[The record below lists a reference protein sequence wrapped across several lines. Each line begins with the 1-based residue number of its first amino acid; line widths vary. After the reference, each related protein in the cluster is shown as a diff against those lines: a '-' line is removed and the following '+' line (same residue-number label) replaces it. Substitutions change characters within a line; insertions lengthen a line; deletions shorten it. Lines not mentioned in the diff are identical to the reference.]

1 MWDFG
6 NRGAVVLI
14 SVTCGCILIYNAW
27 GAILALAFTLLLV
40 VYACYSLLANDSLI
54 SPHAYQ
60 VIGYLREAVYDL
72 GTAFRVIHSHS
83 TGYVRKLWHSAS
95 HCYRERFPPFRMD
108 RRRPGN
114 YQLSSDLY
122 PTAVKRG
129 ESSSLTSP
137 LTSPLTSSLSSSTSS
152 SKFGLIDQLSP
163 IPCVSYRSRIND
175 MLRMDNRLYH
185 AGDYDYMSPQQQQ
198 SAYGSK
204 HTSTPVL
211 KPGSREENPRN
222 DDVNLISQSR
232 GISSKKTLPLYAQ
245 NHSLSRGENVTQF
258 SPEGSPWGISIS
270 PKMRPRPAGVKT
282 VQTVAGPL
290 LASTRYN
297 IDPKVYTDVSSP
309 GLTTRL
315 TKYATEAKNTL
326 THQSQYGTG
335 QFPKVNLYANPIP
348 LLNAKLTKM
357 RMPVTVRVA
366 PPDVTKYSPPEK
378 QKMLSNVCHMENRSP
393 TSVVQVLREISLKR
407 HASTEDVSFDVAKKQ
422 RTEFFNEERET
433 ILEENKQKR
442 SRDESSKSDE
452 DLSPQSKSIRPAK
465 RTKTRS
471 CFDIINS
478 LSSSAHVAGGVKR
491 KAVDFSRSG
500 TPDFEK
506 HFKSLENARSSNSS
520 VSQFQSLDI
529 DNGKSDLKEVYF
541 KNPEI
546 LNSKKTEEF
555 SLVKGILKS
564 SSKELRLNVS
574 KTGPVHENAKSTNVT
589 DNIKSAALTKSVKL
603 SDKLFMR
610 AEPERNE
617 QLKLLVE
624 EPSNIKIRFATDN
637 VEEIKREDIRNMRQ
651 NSMKARLQSMF
662 DAISGKA
669 ENKINPDV
677 VIQADDVNTVT
688 PSITHPVSC
697 ATLNSSTT
705 TTNVNTTPL
714 STAAIIPSGF
724 SSSRPSAKVETK
736 SDTTFS
742 LPKTTSPAQL
752 NGSAISILKT
762 KETNSVAKTSGTVEQ
777 KKVVSFAPEI
787 TNAKSLEKVIPST
800 LITTASTFS
809 LSKPVTEAPT
819 TTSNNNMLNFSTGTC
834 NSNTFAPPS
843 SKSTN
848 FLIVD
853 KAPSSST
860 FAPINPNTT
869 IQEKIGTNAIV
880 TSSAI
885 ISSSTT
891 GNTQTTSIFTFD
903 SNKSASSPVTSTQVT
918 VPSLPSQSLGTTL
931 LPVNTT
937 TATNITGF
945 NNVINSDTSNSVATT
960 STSALLFNFGSN
972 NTTLQSSKSD
982 SFIFSQLNNN
992 NAQPKMNAFGN
1003 STQVVTNQATS
1014 LSQVTTASFNFK
1026 PNTSITT
1033 IANSSFSTNT
1043 TTATAP
1049 TFGLSSPSTFSLGT
1063 TTVTSSIPTLSNSK
1077 PLFLFGASNT
1087 SNTTSTAIALP
1098 ATTTNS
1104 TTTSLSTISNN
1115 AIPTFGVSTTTAVPQ
1130 FGTST
1135 TTVPQFG
1142 TSTTTVPQF
1151 GTSIFG
1157 TTSITTTNVNI
1168 FGTTNNSQP
1177 LFGTASRSG
1186 TTSET
1191 ASIFS
1196 TPTTTAPSIFVP
1208 TTNVSSSGS
1217 TSSSSLFSNVNAN
1230 STPITATPSVFS
1242 GTPIFGQTKPLTSF
1256 GAASVF
1262 GSTTT
1267 PLFGST
1273 TQTGTTT
1280 PASAPA
1286 PALAPTFGITG
1297 NVSTSTI
1304 TPGFDTT
1311 NNTTPAFGA
1320 PSVGT
1325 ATNVQATPTFGTTG
1339 IFSPTDNNTPS
1350 VPIFGA
1356 NTTPATE
1363 AFGISSAT
1371 STFGTQNPSTLAF
1384 GAASGGTTFV
1394 DNKSL
1399 FGATPAISTSF
1410 GTSNPSVPAFGA
1422 SNANNSS
1429 SNTNSMFVFGNTQ
1442 KDGQQNT
1449 TFSFGSNFNAG
1460 SNNSTTAP
1468 AAPFQFGSPSSKPA
1482 TTGFNFTAPSAT
1494 PTLNFGTTAAP
1505 TFNPS
1510 TPGMF
1515 SIGSGSTAPRS
1526 RTIRTRKPR

>member
-14 SVTCGCILIYNAW
+14 SVTCGCILVYNAW

-54 SPHAYQ
+54 SPHAYH
-60 VIGYLREAVYDL
+60 VLGYLREAVYEL
-72 GTAFRVIHSHS
+72 GAALRVVHGHS
-83 TGYVRKLWHSAS
+83 TGYVRKLWRRTSRY
-95 HCYRERFPPFRMD
+95 YREHFPLFRMD

-122 PTAVKRG
+122 TAAVKRG
-129 ESSSLTSP
+129 ESSP
-137 LTSPLTSSLSSSTSS
+137 LKSSLSSSSSS

-163 IPCVSYRSRIND
+163 IPCVSYRSRVND
-175 MLRMDNRLYH
+175 MLGMDSRLYH
-185 AGDYDYMSPQQQQ
+185 AGDYDYTPHQQQQ
-198 SAYGSK
+198 PTYGSK

-211 KPGSREENPRN
+211 KSGSREENPRN
-222 DDVNLISQSR
+222 GDVNPISQSHE
-232 GISSKKTLPLYAQ
+232 ISSKKTLPLYAQ
-245 NHSLSRGENVTQF
+245 NHSLSRGENITQF
-258 SPEGSPWGISIS
+258 SPEGSPWGMSIS

-315 TKYATEAKNTL
+315 TKYATEAKNKL

-378 QKMLSNVCHMENRSP
+378 QKILSNICHMENRSP

-478 LSSSAHVAGGVKR
+478 LSSSAQVAGGVKR

-506 HFKSLENARSSNSS
+506 HFKSLESARSSSS
-520 VSQFQSLDI
+520 PTVSQSQNLDI
-529 DNGKSDLKEVYF
+529 DNGKSDLNEIYL
-541 KNPEI
+541 KNSET

-555 SLVKGILKS
+555 PLVKGILKS
-564 SSKELRLNVS
+564 SSKELRLNLD
-574 KTGPVHENAKSTNVT
+574 KTEPVHKNAKSINET
-589 DNIKSAALTKSVKL
+589 DTIKSPTPTKPVKL
-603 SDKLFMR
+603 TDKLFMR

-617 QLKLLVE
+617 QLKSLVE
-624 EPSNIKIRFATDN
+624 EPSNIKVKFATDN

-688 PSITHPVSC
+688 PSVTHPVSC

-714 STAAIIPSGF
+714 STAAIVPSGF
-724 SSSRPSAKVETK
+724 SSPRPSAKIETK

-752 NGSAISILKT
+752 NVPATSILKT
-762 KETNSVAKTSGTVEQ
+762 KETNSVVKTNGTTEQ
-777 KKVVSFAPEI
+777 KKVVSFAPEV
-787 TNAKSLEKVIPST
+787 TKAESLEKVVSSTPST
-800 LITTASTFS
+800 TVPTFS
-809 LSKPVTEAPT
+809 HSKPVIEASVA
-819 TTSNNNMLNFSTGTC
+819 TSNNLPNFSTGSYC
-834 NSNTFAPPS
+834 SNTFTPVS

-848 FLIVD
+848 FLIVN
-853 KAPSSST
+853 KAPSSSA
-860 FAPINPNTT
+860 FAPINPSTT
-869 IQEKIGTNAIV
+869 AQEKIETNNAV
-880 TSSAI
+880 TTSAI

-891 GNTQTTSIFTFD
+891 GNTRTTSLFMFG
-903 SNKSASSPVTSTQVT
+903 SNKPISSPVTSAQIT
-918 VPSLPSQSLGTTL
+918 VPNLPSQSSRTI

-945 NNVINSDTSNSVATT
+945 NVVNSNASNSVTK
-960 STSALLFNFGSN
+960 SVSAPLFNFGSN
-972 NTTLQSSKSD
+972 STTLQSSKSD
-982 SFIFSQLNNN
+982 NFIFGQSNSNV
-992 NAQPKMNAFGN
+992 QPKMKVFGN
-1003 STQVVTNQATS
+1003 PTQAANSQATS
-1014 LSQVTTASFNFK
+1014 LSQVNASTTSFNFA

-1033 IANSSFSTNT
+1033 ITNSSFSTNT
-1043 TTATAP
+1043 TPTTASI
-1049 TFGLSSPSTFSLGT
+1049 FGLSSPSTFSLGT
-1063 TTVTSSIPTLSNSK
+1063 TSVTSSIPTLSTSK

-1087 SNTTSTAIALP
+1087 SSTTSIAIALP
-1098 ATTTNS
+1098 ATTVNS
-1104 TTTSLSTISNN
+1104 TTSLSTISNN
-1115 AIPTFGVSTTTAVPQ
+1115 AIPTFGVSTPTAVPQ
-1130 FGTST
+1130 FGASTT

-1142 TSTTTVPQF
+1142 TSTTTIPQF
-1151 GTSIFG
+1151 GTSTSIFA
-1157 TTSITTTNVNI
+1157 TTPITTTNTNM
-1168 FGTTNNSQP
+1168 FGPTNSQP
-1177 LFGTASRSG
+1177 LFGTASASG
-1186 TTSET
+1186 ATPET
-1191 ASIFS
+1191 ANIFN

-1208 TTNVSSSGS
+1208 TTNVVSSSGN
-1217 TSSSSLFSNVNAN
+1217 TPRSSLFSSANVN
-1230 STPITATPSVFS
+1230 STPITATPSVFGS
-1242 GTPIFGQTKPLTSF
+1242 GTPIFGQTKPSTSF
-1256 GAASVF
+1256 GTASGMF
-1262 GSTTT
+1262 GSTT

-1273 TQTGTTT
+1273 TQTGTT
-1280 PASAPA
+1280 APA
-1286 PALAPTFGITG
+1286 QTFGITG
-1297 NVSTSTI
+1297 NVSTSAI
-1304 TPGFDTT
+1304 TPSFNTT
-1311 NNTTPAFGA
+1311 NNTTPVFGA

-1325 ATNVQATPTFGTTG
+1325 ATNVQATSTFGTTG
-1339 IFSPTDNNTPS
+1339 IFGSTDNNTSS
-1350 VPIFGA
+1350 VPLFGT
-1356 NTTPATE
+1356 NTPATE
-1363 AFGISSAT
+1363 AFSISSAT
-1371 STFGTQNPSTLAF
+1371 STFGTQNPPTLAF
-1384 GAASGGTTFV
+1384 GAGGGTTFG

-1399 FGATPAISTSF
+1399 FGTTPATSTSF
-1410 GTSNPSVPAFGA
+1410 GTSNPPGPAFGA
-1422 SNANNSS
+1422 SNANNASS
-1429 SNTNSMFVFGNTQ
+1429 STNSMFVFGNTQ

-1460 SNNSTTAP
+1460 SNNSTATP
-1468 AAPFQFGSPSSKPA
+1468 AAPFQFGSPSTKPA
-1482 TTGFNFTAPSAT
+1482 TAGFNFAASSAV